1 MKNHVM
7 KTNRAFKEF
16 CVLGGLAYSVCGVAQ
31 ERPNIIVFLVDDMG
45 LMDTSVPFLADESG
59 QPVRHPLNDWYHTP
73 NMERLAKQG
82 ICFSTFYA
90 QSVSSPSRA
99 SIMTGQM
106 RPGMESLTGLTL
118 KVITGLLSDHPNGT
132 GKVSER
138 ICLLC
143 PESCN
148 KPDIRRFM

>member
-1 MKNHVM
+1 MRTK
-7 KTNRAFKEF
+7 RAFKEF
-16 CVLGGLAYSVCGVAQ
+16 CVLGGLASSGWGEGR

-45 LMDTSVPFLADESG
+45 LMDTSVPFIADESG

-99 SIMTGQM
+99 SIM
-106 RPGMESLTGLTL
+106 ESLTGLMLRAT
-118 KVITGLLSDHPNGT
+118 TGILSDRPNGT
-132 GKVSER
+132 GKVSEK
-138 ICLLC
+138 ICLPC
-143 PESCN
+143 RESCN
-148 KPDIRRFM
+148 KPDIKPFM

>member
-99 SIMTGQM
+99 SIMTGQNATRHGVTNWINAESNNRRYRSWTTTRTKRM
-106 RPGMESLTGLTL
+106 SMVRPEVS
-118 KVITGLLSDHPNGT
+118 ISRLLLWSMP
-132 GKVSER
+132 
-138 ICLLC
+138 
-143 PESCN
+143 
-148 KPDIRRFM
+148 

>member
-1 MKNHVM
+1 MR
-7 KTNRAFKEF
+7 TNRAFKEF
-16 CVLGGLAYSVCGVAQ
+16 CVLGGLASSVCGVAQ
-31 ERPNIIVFLVDDMG
+31 ERPNIVVFLVDDMG

-99 SIMTGQM
+99 SIM
-106 RPGMESLTGLTL
+106 ESLTGLMPRAT
-118 KVITGLLSDHPNGT
+118 TGILSDRPNGT
-132 GKVSER
+132 GKGLEKT
-138 ICLLC
+138 CLPC
-143 PESCN
+143 RKSCN
-148 KPDIRRFM
+148 KPDIKPFM

>member
-59 QPVRHPLNDWYHTP
+59 QDRKSTRLNSSHPTTSRMP
-73 NMERLAKQG
+73 
-82 ICFSTFYA
+82 
-90 QSVSSPSRA
+90 SSA
-99 SIMTGQM
+99 
-106 RPGMESLTGLTL
+106 
-118 KVITGLLSDHPNGT
+118 
-132 GKVSER
+132 
-138 ICLLC
+138 
-143 PESCN
+143 
-148 KPDIRRFM
+148 

>member
-1 MKNHVM
+1 MRTK
-7 KTNRAFKEF
+7 RAFKEF
-16 CVLGGLAYSVCGVAQ
+16 CVLGGLASSVCGVAQ

-45 LMDTSVPFLADESG
+45 LMDTSVPFIADESG

-99 SIMTGQM
+99 SIMTGQNATRHGVTNWINIGWM
-106 RPGMESLTGLTL
+106 TVWSR
-118 KVITGLLSDHPNGT
+118 
-132 GKVSER
+132 
-138 ICLLC
+138 
-143 PESCN
+143 
-148 KPDIRRFM
+148 